1 MFLRLDGR
9 DLQGGE
15 RMLEALRQ
23 LLDSWTVTVVWAGI
37 VAICLA
43 ILVIDLRKRN
53 PEIMSL
59 MRTVWFLTVLY
70 SGPIGLGVYWFS
82 GRKQIRA
89 DSVWRRGWRSVSH
102 CYSGCGAGEIIGVI
116 VTMGILGWAVGPA
129 AVATFT
135 LAYIFGYALT
145 AGPLIQEGMAVRTA
159 LWDAFTSETA
169 SIFVMEVVAIGVD
182 LWLSGGATL
191 TQPLFWNGM
200 VVSLSCGL
208 LAAWPVNVLLIRF
221 GVKSG
226 MHDPRKMA
234 REAHADTGGSS
245 HA

>member
-1 MFLRLDGR
+1 V
-9 DLQGGE
+9 
-15 RMLEALRQ
+15 LEALRE
-23 LLDSWTVTVVWAGI
+23 LLDSWIVTGVWAAI
-37 VAICLA
+37 VALCLA
-43 ILVIDLRKRN
+43 VLVVDLRKRN

-59 MRTVWFLTVLY
+59 MRTVWLLTVLY

-82 GRKQIRA
+82 GRRQIRT

-116 VTMGILGWAVGPA
+116 VTMGILGWATGPA
-129 AVATFT
+129 AMTTFA

-145 AGPLIQEGMAVRTA
+145 AGPLIQEGMAVPTA

-182 LWLSGGATL
+182 LWLAGDAGL
-191 TQPLFWNGM
+191 TAPLFWNGM
-200 VVSLSCGL
+200 VVSLTCGL

-226 MHDPRKMA
+226 MHDPREMA
-234 REAHADTGGSS
+234 RHEPEETGELS